1 MVCNKGQIKHESTSD
16 IKDCDG
22 IDEFF
27 SSSSLAKPKEAS
39 LQGIVTVTRRKEERA
54 LLEHSIMCFL
64 FFKQRPRVERG
75 PAETDRQTL
84 NPTSITL
91 EWNSNRVQRWRWWIR
106 WGRFCVVL
114 GLSLLLSKGV
124 SLSAIRPEMSS
135 IYDNVCRVVA
145 HNILSFIV
153 VVVVAVEGLWWG
165 FSSKWMDGWMD
176 EQRA

>member
-1 MVCNKGQIKHESTSD
+1 MGEILCSLGIIIIIIK
-16 IKDCDG
+16 
-22 IDEFF
+22 
-27 SSSSLAKPKEAS
+27 
-39 LQGIVTVTRRKEERA
+39 RR
-54 LLEHSIMCFL
+54 L
-64 FFKQRPRVERG
+64 
-75 PAETDRQTL
+75 
-84 NPTSITL
+84 
-91 EWNSNRVQRWRWWIR
+91 
-106 WGRFCVVL
+106 
-114 GLSLLLSKGV
+114 